1 MNKNISIFE
10 ELNPR
15 KVISGSK
22 KLESSYISR
31 LPNNSHDLSYDRNPF
46 E

>member
-1 MNKNISIFE
+1 MNKNICDCE
-10 ELNPR
+10 KLNPP

-22 KLESSYISR
+22 KLESSYMSR
-31 LPNNSHDLSYDRNPF
+31 LPNNSQDLSYDRNPF